1 MSEHLRAARPHEREA
16 LEALQLQASLM
27 WEEDRAALL
36 ANLDAIDLPP
46 QQITDGDVFVCESGG
61 EIVGFGVVLRRDDGQ
76 AELDGLFVKPDV
88 WGEGFGRLLLE
99 HGAALAKDRGA
110 TTLHV
115 ILSGLRLR
123 GGRRGDDAVQT
134 SDDDGQGALSQGR
147 RRAMA
152 IPVWATSQA

>member
-61 EIVGFGVVLRRDDGQ
+61 EIVGFGVVLRRDPPPTSRTP
-76 AELDGLFVKPDV
+76 E
-88 WGEGFGRLLLE
+88 
-99 HGAALAKDRGA
+99 AAAPPWPKTAARPPC
-110 TTLHV
+110 
-115 ILSGLRLR
+115 
-123 GGRRGDDAVQT
+123 
-134 SDDDGQGALSQGR
+134 
-147 RRAMA
+147 M
-152 IPVWATSQA
+152 